1 MSDSFLPL
9 SSPSLMFSPSH
20 RRLSLSFRSS
30 FLYCFMLF
38 SLISSDENV
47 VVGSAPATA
56 GKSSIT
62 DYGTLE
68 GLGEK
73 LASKRAGTLVKADA
87 RTTDGTV
94 FYSVLINT
102 HTQ

>member
-1 MSDSFLPL
+1 
-9 SSPSLMFSPSH
+9 
-20 RRLSLSFRSS
+20 
-30 FLYCFMLF
+30 MLF